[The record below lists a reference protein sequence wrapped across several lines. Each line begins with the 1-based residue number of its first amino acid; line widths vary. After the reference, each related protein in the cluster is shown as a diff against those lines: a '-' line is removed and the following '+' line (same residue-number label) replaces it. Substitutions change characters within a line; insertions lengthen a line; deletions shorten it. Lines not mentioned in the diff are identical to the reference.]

1 MTEERPVRDMIPVN
15 LIIGGSSVLVVG
27 GGKVGERKTSG
38 LIDCGASVELVC
50 PEATEGLAALV
61 QAGKVKWTR
70 REFDAGD
77 VKGRL
82 CAYACTDDKRVN
94 RAVLDACRAEG
105 VLCCCADG
113 NWADGDFTSPAV
125 LHVDGISVAV
135 STNGRSC
142 RSARDLKKELA
153 SVLAEESAED
163 ELVVVGTSDAV
174 LPSRRRAPFH
184 LPPEE
189 RAKAAALVRCVKGVR
204 EFMILNTCSRVEIV
218 ARCARGLGCVPLL
231 ERIAGFDSLA
241 EHEKFRLC
249 GCDAFRHL
257 VRVVAGLESPLLGE
271 YHVVAQFKE
280 AVAEAE
286 KAGWCGA
293 RLKGGAD
300 QVMRVARL
308 VRHSVEG
315 LLHVAEIDQVAVRY
329 LSVHGGVDSGSRVCI
344 VGTGVVGTAVA
355 SALAGRVGRLVR
367 VYHKNRPGAIGTETL
382 EPIARLRE
390 VLRESDVVVAAVD
403 SARPVITPDFADCLS
418 GRVVTMVDLG
428 LPRNIDAFFDDM
440 GRGVTVADLD
450 DLKLW
455 HRVKSG
461 VLAEIERR
469 SDGVIA
475 QESVEP
481 HWAGPSWMC
490 RIAEGMR

>member
-1 MTEERPVRDMIPVN
+1 MKISDRPVRDTIPVN
-15 LIIGGSSVLVVG
+15 LIIGGASVLVVG
-27 GGKVGERKTSG
+27 GGKVGERKTRG
-38 LIDCGASVELVC
+38 LIECGASVELVC
-50 PEATEGLAALV
+50 PDATDGLAALA
-61 QAGKVKWTR
+61 QDGKVKWTR
-70 REFDAGD
+70 REFAATD

-82 CAYACTDDKRVN
+82 CAYACTDDKHVN

-125 LHVDGISVAV
+125 LHADGLSVAV

-142 RSARDLKKELA
+142 RSARDLKNEIA

-163 ELVVVGTSDAV
+163 ELVVIGTSEAV

-189 RAKAAALVRCVKGVR
+189 RAKAAQLVRCVKGVR

-218 ARCARGLGCVPLL
+218 ARCARGCGCVPLL

-241 EHEKFRLC
+241 EQEKFRFC
-249 GCDAFRHL
+249 GSNAFRHL
-257 VRVVAGLESPLLGE
+257 ARVVAGLESSLLGE
-271 YHVVAQFKE
+271 YHVVSQFKE

-293 RLKGGAD
+293 RLKGDAD
-300 QVMRVARL
+300 EVMRVSKL
-308 VRHSVEG
+308 VRHSVEE
-315 LLHVAEIDQVAVRY
+315 LLNVAEIDQVAVRY
-329 LSVHGGVDSGSRVCI
+329 LSVHGGVDSESRVCI

-355 SALAGRVGRLVR
+355 VALGDRVGRITR
-367 VYHKNRPGAIGTETL
+367 VYHRNRPGAIGSEAL
-382 EPIARLRE
+382 EPMERLRE
-390 VLRESDVVVAAVD
+390 VLRESDVVVTAVD
-403 SARPVITPDFADCLS
+403 SAKPVITPDFADCLA
-418 GRVVTMVDLG
+418 GRDVTMVDLG

-475 QESVEP
+475 KEI
-481 HWAGPSWMC
+481 G
-490 RIAEGMR
+490 

>member
-1 MTEERPVRDMIPVN
+1 MKLDERPVRDTIPLN
-15 LIIGGSSVLVVG
+15 LIVGASSALVVG
-27 GGKVGERKTSG
+27 GGKVGERKTKG
-38 LIDCGASVELVC
+38 LLECGASVELVC
-50 PEATEGLAALV
+50 PDATDELAAL
-61 QAGKVKWTR
+61 ARDGKVKWTR
-70 REFDAGD
+70 REFAAGD
-77 VKGRL
+77 VKSRL
-82 CAYACTDDKRVN
+82 CVYACTDDKHVN
-94 RAVLDACRAEG
+94 RAVLCACRDAG

-125 LHVDGISVAV
+125 LHADGLSVAV

-142 RSARDLKKELA
+142 ISARDLKNEIASILA
-153 SVLAEESAED
+153 DECAED

-174 LPSRRRAPFH
+174 LPSRRRAPYH

-189 RAKAAALVRCVKGVR
+189 RAKAAQLVRYVKGVR

-218 ARCARGLGCVPLL
+218 ARCARGSGCVPLL

-241 EHEKFRLC
+241 PQEKFFFS
-249 GCDAFRHL
+249 GYDAFRHL
-257 VRVVAGLESPLLGE
+257 ARVVAGLESSLLGE
-271 YHVVAQFKE
+271 YHVVSQFKE

-293 RLKGGAD
+293 RLKGDAD
-300 QVMRVARL
+300 EVMRVSKE
-308 VRHSVEG
+308 VRHSVEE

-329 LSVHGGVDSGSRVCI
+329 LSVHGGVDSESRVCI

-355 SALAGRVGRLVR
+355 VALVGRVGHVTR
-367 VYHKNRPGAIGTETL
+367 VYHRNRPGAIGSESL
-382 EPIARLRE
+382 EPMERLRE
-390 VLRESDVVVAAVD
+390 VLRESDVVVTAVD
-403 SARPVITPDFADCLS
+403 SAKPVITPDFADCLA
-418 GRVVTMVDLG
+418 GRDVTMVDLG

-440 GRGVTVADLD
+440 GRGVAVADLD

-469 SDGVIA
+469 SDGVMA
-475 QESVEP
+475 L
-481 HWAGPSWMC
+481 AF
-490 RIAEGMR
+490 R